1 MCKVLLNLPQCK
13 IDQHNK
19 IVALC
24 FRPNSIVAL
33 AFGLSKTTTCIST
46 IKRAKA
52 LEAVDWKEGCHVAR
66 MA

>member
-33 AFGLSKTTTCIST
+33 ALGLSKTTTCIST

-52 LEAVDWKEGCHVAR
+52 L
-66 MA
+66 